1 MAKGRILAI
10 DSEAFYQRFFR
21 NTLESEGFY
30 VRTVAN
36 AAEALDA
43 LRKDDFDLVVT
54 EISLPHSDGFSLLDS
69 IRKFNPQQDI
79 LVVTGRKEA
88 QHAIQAMKLGV
99 ADYLIKPINHEE
111 FQLVVNRIIY
121 RQSINQEHQRLID
134 ENVEFHATLAQYR
147 KCLDLLKVDDL
158 DRLGDLIL
166 DTLMDLLSA
175 EGSALWLAVDGQKF
189 SLRCRR
195 GLARIRPTEQSFS
208 LGDSQWQ
215 MVRSGRARLQ
225 QDDRIVVVPL
235 EYNGTP
241 LGLIRLESPVGRG
254 AFSRRDLRISE
265 LVAEFSASALQ
276 KVLQIRILEHSS
288 LHATRDEAYN
298 MAFFRDYA
306 TKELYKARRYN
317 RRLSYVR
324 LVIDNMEQVKSLFNQ
339 REVDA
344 VQSRML
350 ELVNGILR
358 DADIIAMNSDSSYS
372 ILLPETDYWGSLV
385 SQKRIRSAINGEL
398 KLSNMKR
405 DLVLYVYMRSASYPT
420 DGSSLEDLENATDA
434 RLERLRTSLFY
445 KSDLVRRDFWSVF
458 DRILGR
464 PGEMRTAGGR
474 VVVSGDLQRFESP
487 LRSRYLHVP
496 EGRMEEIARALCREV
511 VEASRVRGIIYC
523 GCSDFDAMKRSLRFV
538 EQLEKT
544 ETSLLLLGGK
554 KRANWDLHHVVP
566 IHIDDRHFRQ
576 NAFLLYMN
584 EDYAYALIA
593 RKVGEELV
601 GFHTSD
607 FYFVENMIAKLQEQ
621 YQLRSQI

>member
-10 DSEAFYQRFFR
+10 DNEAFYQRFFR
-21 NTLESEGFY
+21 NTLEAEGFI
-30 VRTVAN
+30 VRTVTSAK
-36 AAEALDA
+36 EALEA
-43 LRKDDFDLVVT
+43 LRKDDYDLVIT
-54 EISLPHSDGFSLLDS
+54 EIDLPDSDGFSLLDA
-69 IRKFNPQQDI
+69 IRKFNQQQDI
-79 LVVTGRKEA
+79 LVATSEKAA
-88 QHAIQAMKLGV
+88 QNAVQAMKLGV

-111 FQLVVNRIIY
+111 FQLLVNRILF
-121 RQSINQEHQRLID
+121 RQSVNQEHQRLID

-166 DTLMDLLSA
+166 DTLMELMSA

-195 GLARIRPTEQSFS
+195 GLARIRPTEQSFD
-208 LGDSQWQ
+208 LGDTQWQ
-215 MVRSGRARLQ
+215 MVRAGRPRLQ
-225 QDDRIVVVPL
+225 KEDRIVVVPL

-241 LGLIRLESPVGRG
+241 LGLIRVESPVGRSE
-254 AFSRRDLRISE
+254 FNRRDLRIAE
-265 LVAEFSASALQ
+265 LVAEFSANALQ

-306 TKELYKARRYN
+306 AKELYKARRYN
-317 RRLSYVR
+317 RKLSYVR
-324 LVIDNMEQVKSLFNQ
+324 LVVDNMEQVKSLFNQ
-339 REVDA
+339 KEVDA
-344 VQSRML
+344 VQSHML
-350 ELVNGILR
+350 DLVNSVLR

-372 ILLPETDYWGSLV
+372 VLLPETDYWGSLV
-385 SQKRIRSAINGEL
+385 TQKRIRSAIAGEL

-405 DLVLYVYMRSASYPT
+405 DVNLDVYLRSASYPA
-420 DGSSLEDLENATDA
+420 DGSSLEDLENATEY
-434 RLERLRTSLFY
+434 RLERLRTSMFY
-445 KSDLVRRDFWSVF
+445 KSDLVRRDFWSII
-458 DRILGR
+458 DRVLGQ
-464 PGEMRTAGGR
+464 PGELRTVDGKIVAGG
-474 VVVSGDLQRFESP
+474 DLKRFESP
-487 LRSRYLHVP
+487 LKSRFLHVP

-511 VEASRVRGIIYC
+511 VESSRVRGIIYC
-523 GCSDFDAMKRSLRFV
+523 GCSDFEAMKRSLRFI

-544 ETSLLLLGGK
+544 ETSLFLLGGK
-554 KRANWDLHHVVP
+554 KRTNWDLHHVVP
-566 IHIDDRHFRQ
+566 IHIDDRHFKQ

-593 RKVGEELV
+593 RKVGEELI

-607 FYFVENMIAKLQEQ
+607 FYFIENMVAKLQEQ